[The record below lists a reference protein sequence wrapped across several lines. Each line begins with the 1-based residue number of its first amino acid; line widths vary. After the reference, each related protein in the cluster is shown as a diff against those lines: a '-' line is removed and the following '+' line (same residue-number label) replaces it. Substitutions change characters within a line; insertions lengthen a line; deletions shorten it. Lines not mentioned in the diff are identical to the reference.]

1 MSNSKA
7 QMSNSPHLPLRG
19 GGVWHSDFVIWHSR
33 RGKGMIEVTLDE
45 LLVDPSGHSPIV
57 ILKEIQGER
66 KLPIWIGPAEAYAIS
81 VELDGKHT
89 KRPLTH
95 DLFAD
100 LLTGVGAKVIKVVV
114 SDVVGGIF
122 YGQLFV
128 QAGAHIAKIDARP
141 SDCIALA
148 LRAKAPI
155 YVSGK
160 VMREDG
166 DQGKKGG
173 NAQELRD
180 RLRKISPEDFG
191 KMNL

>member
-1 MSNSKA
+1 M
-7 QMSNSPHLPLRG
+7 
-19 GGVWHSDFVIWHSR
+19 V
-33 RGKGMIEVTLDE
+33 EVTLDE
-45 LLVDPSGHSPIV
+45 LLVDQTGRSPVV
-57 ILKEIQGER
+57 ILKEARGER

-81 VELDGKHT
+81 MELDGRHA

-95 DLFAD
+95 DLFSHILA
-100 LLTGVGAKVIKVVV
+100 GVGAKVTKVVI

-160 VMREDG
+160 VMGEDG
-166 DQGKKGG
+166 DQGKEGG
-173 NAQELRD
+173 SAQELRD
-180 RLRKISPEDFG
+180 RLRKIAPEDFG
-191 KMNL
+191 KMDL

>member
-1 MSNSKA
+1 M
-7 QMSNSPHLPLRG
+7 
-19 GGVWHSDFVIWHSR
+19 V
-33 RGKGMIEVTLDE
+33 EVTLDE
-45 LLVDPSGHSPIV
+45 LLVDQTGRSPVV
-57 ILKEIQGER
+57 ILKETRGER

-81 VELDGKHT
+81 MELDGRHA

-95 DLFAD
+95 DLFSHILA
-100 LLTGVGAKVIKVVV
+100 GVGAKVTKVVI

-155 YVSGK
+155 YVSEK
-160 VMREDG
+160 VMGEDG
-166 DQGKKGG
+166 DQRKEGG
-173 NAQELRD
+173 SAQELRD
-180 RLRKISPEDFG
+180 RLRKIAPEDFG
-191 KMNL
+191 KMDL